1 MKQEVNMV
9 RIITETTCDIS
20 LDTLEEWKV
29 EILPMFITIDGEE
42 YRDRYDISP
51 TEFFE
56 KLEQSQGLPTTAQIT
71 PNIYQEI
78 MEDVRDQKQQALF
91 LVFSSGLSGSY
102 QSCLIAQE
110 TVGYEGIR
118 VVDTKAACG
127 GQGLIVYEIQKR
139 VAQGMSL
146 DELTE
151 TAIWMAEHIE
161 HLVLVENLEMLRRG
175 GRISGVA
182 AFMGGVM
189 NIKPIIHMVDGKLL
203 PFDKIKGKKKAMR
216 RMIQEMEL
224 RAKDLDK
231 QKLFITHAANP
242 QAAQLLTEELKRE
255 IGLTDI
261 SINEMGATIGSHT
274 GKDAVILSFFSEA
287 L

>member
-1 MKQEVNMV
+1 
-9 RIITETTCDIS
+9 
-20 LDTLEEWKV
+20 
-29 EILPMFITIDGEE
+29 
-42 YRDRYDISP
+42 
-51 TEFFE
+51 
-56 KLEQSQGLPTTAQIT
+56 LPTTAQIT

-110 TVGYEGIR
+110 AVGYEGIR

-139 VAQGMSL
+139 VAQGMPL

-151 TAIWMAEHIE
+151 TANWMAEHIE

-189 NIKPIIHMVDGKLL
+189 NIKPIIHMVDGKLI